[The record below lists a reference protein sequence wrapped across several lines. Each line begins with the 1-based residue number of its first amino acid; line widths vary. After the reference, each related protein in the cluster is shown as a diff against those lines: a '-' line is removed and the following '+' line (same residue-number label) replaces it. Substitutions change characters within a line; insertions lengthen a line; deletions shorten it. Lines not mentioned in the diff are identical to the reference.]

1 MACEGLCKWCLAIY
15 DYYFVHK
22 SILPLRG
29 DLADATKK
37 LDVANK
43 ELHKEATK
51 EYNHQYR
58 IDNIDK
64 IFLNIR

>member
-1 MACEGLCKWCLAIY
+1 MIVKASNACEGLCKWCLAIY

-43 ELHKEATK
+43 ELQKKRDLLNDVER
-51 EYNHQYR
+51 R
-58 IDNIDK
+58 I
-64 IFLNIR
+64 